1 MAGHERLIHV
11 KIASKS
17 ASVII
22 SNPNG
27 NSRFNQKNKPEIKR
41 GRADVNHLPAIS
53 LKLQKT
59 D

>member
-1 MAGHERLIHV
+1 MACHERLIHV

-27 NSRFNQKNKPEIKR
+27 NSRFNLEFVLSKNIYLLEM
-41 GRADVNHLPAIS
+41 NFL
-53 LKLQKT
+53 
-59 D
+59 

>member
-1 MAGHERLIHV
+1 LSADGAFSVNFNVLPYFPLLMARHERLIHV

-27 NSRFNQKNKPEIKR
+27 NSRIKKLPELLI
-41 GRADVNHLPAIS
+41 
-53 LKLQKT
+53 
-59 D
+59 